1 MSGKKVEIICISN
14 FEDLLYKLFFEDF
27 DADILFMNL
36 SVNQIDFECLSFFE
50 QNLQN
55 SMSEIMRTS
64 SCLDSGKGKIC

>member
-1 MSGKKVEIICISN
+1 
-14 FEDLLYKLFFEDF
+14 
-27 DADILFMNL
+27 MNL

-64 SCLDSGKGKIC
+64 SCLDSSIGKIC